1 MQLTRCFSS
10 LLTIVDCLSE
20 QAEPLLLRRV
30 IMNTIPRF
38 GTRNAD
44 GSSSSSD
51 SNTNNSDAAEGCCP
65 YIQVFKGG
73 RLVFTT
79 TYVPSHDTRHIP
91 HAITATAGTDT
102 TASTVT
108 AASADAP
115 AVNEADRQGSSA
127 SAAGDS
133 SSDSTVP
140 AVAAADT
147 DSATAAADNT
157 TAADSSTAAAAD
169 SSSNSSSSAAH
180 TAAEP
185 PATTTTA
192 TAATAATPTAAA
204 AATTAAAALP
214 WAYTSDE
221 SIAFS
226 VDCVVQG
233 DLLLR
238 CRHLGPNG
246 QRVSMFRAA
255 FHTGYVPCGV
265 LRLSKA
271 QLDGACGDPRFD
283 EVTDSPFRL
292 EQFGGLLLFC
302 ALRWCSSTGCVCVKL

>member
-1 MQLTRCFSS
+1 
-10 LLTIVDCLSE
+10 
-20 QAEPLLLRRV
+20 
-30 IMNTIPRF
+30 MNTIPRF

-44 GSSSSSD
+44 GGSSSSSD
-51 SNTNNSDAAEGCCP
+51 TNTADSNAAEGCCP

-79 TYVPSHDTRHIP
+79 TYVPSHDTRHTP
-91 HAITATAGTDT
+91 HAITAAAGTDT
-102 TASTVT
+102 TAT
-108 AASADAP
+108 AAPTASAGADAT
-115 AVNEADRQGSSA
+115 AVIDSDQQSSDA
-127 SAAGDS
+127 AAGDS
-133 SSDSTVP
+133 SADPTTPP
-140 AVAAADT
+140 AVAATDT
-147 DSATAAADNT
+147 DTAGATTTDT
-157 TAADSSTAAAAD
+157 TAADNNNATTAAD
-169 SSSNSSSSAAH
+169 SSSSAAH
-180 TAAEP
+180 TSAEP
-185 PATTTTA
+185 PA
-192 TAATAATPTAAA
+192 AAA
-204 AATTAAAALP
+204 AAAATPAAAATTTAAAALP

-283 EVTDSPFRL
+283 EVS
-292 EQFGGLLLFC
+292 LL
-302 ALRWCSSTGCVCVKL
+302 

>member
-1 MQLTRCFSS
+1 M
-10 LLTIVDCLSE
+10 

-44 GSSSSSD
+44 GSSSSD
-51 SNTNNSDAAEGCCP
+51 SSTSNSDAAEGCCP

-79 TYVPSHDTRHIP
+79 TYVPSHDTRHTP
-91 HAITATAGTDT
+91 HAITAAASTDT
-102 TASTVT
+102 ST
-108 AASADAP
+108 AATATAATTVPEGDQ
-115 AVNEADRQGSSA
+115 QGSA
-127 SAAGDS
+127 TAVAGDS
-133 SSDSTVP
+133 SNDSTAA
-140 AVAAADT
+140 AVAEAGAA
-147 DSATAAADNT
+147 SATANTTAAAENTDTT
-157 TAADSSTAAAAD
+157 TAADSSSSSASTAAKPPATATDTTTTGTAAA
-169 SSSNSSSSAAH
+169 
-180 TAAEP
+180 
-185 PATTTTA
+185 TT
-192 TAATAATPTAAA
+192 ATPTAAA
-204 AATTAAAALP
+204 AATAGTALP

-238 CRHLGPNG
+238 CRHLGPSG

-283 EVTDSPFRL
+283 EVSHL
-292 EQFGGLLLFC
+292 
-302 ALRWCSSTGCVCVKL
+302 

>member
-1 MQLTRCFSS
+1 MRGTSCSIYRAHSSIHTYLATLYSMHAVWAMRWNS
-10 LLTIVDCLSE
+10 LLATVDCLRV

-38 GTRNAD
+38 GTRYAD

-51 SNTNNSDAAEGCCP
+51 TNTTDNNAAEGCCP

-79 TYVPSHDTRHIP
+79 TYVPSHDSRHTP
-91 HAITATAGTDT
+91 QAITAAASTDT
-102 TASTVT
+102 ATTSATS
-108 AASADAP
+108 AATADAT
-115 AVNEADRQGSSA
+115 AVVEVDQQRSGDA
-127 SAAGDS
+127 AAGDS
-133 SSDSTVP
+133 SADPT
-140 AVAAADT
+140 AATVAAADT
-147 DSATAAADNT
+147 DTGATDATADDT
-157 TAADSSTAAAAD
+157 TAADNSTA
-169 SSSNSSSSAAH
+169 
-180 TAAEP
+180 TAAESSTSRSNSAAQTEAP
-185 PATTTTA
+185 NTTA
-192 TAATAATPTAAA
+192 TATVATPTAAAA

-283 EVTDSPFRL
+283 EVS
-292 EQFGGLLLFC
+292 LL
-302 ALRWCSSTGCVCVKL
+302 